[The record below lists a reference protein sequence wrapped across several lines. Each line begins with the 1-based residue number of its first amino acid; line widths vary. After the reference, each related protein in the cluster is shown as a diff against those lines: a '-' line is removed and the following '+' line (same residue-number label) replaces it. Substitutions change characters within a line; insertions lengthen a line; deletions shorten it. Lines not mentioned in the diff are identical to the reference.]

1 MTRKFDFYSR
11 VVKFSGRSVNLII
24 ESQSLSGHDRVRL
37 RVISGIRADHGLR
50 ITISCL
56 YQM

>member
-11 VVKFSGRSVNLII
+11 VVKFSGRSVNLNRVS

-37 RVISGIRADHGLR
+37 RVD
-50 ITISCL
+50 
-56 YQM
+56 